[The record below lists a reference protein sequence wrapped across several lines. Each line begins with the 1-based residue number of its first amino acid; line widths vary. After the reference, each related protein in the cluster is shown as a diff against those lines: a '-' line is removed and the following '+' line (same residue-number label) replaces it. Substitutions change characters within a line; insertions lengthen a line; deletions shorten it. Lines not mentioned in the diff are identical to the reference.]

1 MPPRGSSSPCCSLA
15 SLSATEV
22 GRQQLTVKTRLDLQ
36 LLLGEVE
43 KLRQVAPVGKFS
55 SGLSQLVE
63 ETVGAGLERGDPGTG
78 GVLQQAGHQVN
89 GFRTSPGSEYL
100 HNTMISQE
108 ISRLLGVFL
117 PLARDGP

>member
-1 MPPRGSSSPCCSLA
+1 MTSCSCSSPRGPLA
-15 SLSATEV
+15 WLSATKV
-22 GRQQLTVKTRLDLQ
+22 GRQQLTVQTRLDLQ

-43 KLRQVAPVGKFS
+43 ELGEVATVGKLRA
-55 SGLSQLVE
+55 GLSQLVE
-63 ETVGAGLERGDPGTG
+63 ETVGTGLERRYPGTRS
-78 GVLQQAGHQVN
+78 VLQQARDQVN

>member
-1 MPPRGSSSPCCSLA
+1 MPPRGSSSTCCSLA

-78 GVLQQAGHQVN
+78 GVLQQARHQVN

-100 HNTMISQE
+100 QDNGH
-108 ISRLLGVFL
+108 
-117 PLARDGP
+117 